1 MSATSKGNAV
11 RFRRQV
17 SDQKIHTIRREED
30 RQLEHEL
37 EQELLRMF
45 PDELRAV
52 RLVRAGE
59 E

>member
-1 MSATSKGNAV
+1 MIVHCEKHG
-11 RFRRQV
+11 
-17 SDQKIHTIRREED
+17 DQYFYCHEIHEIRREED

-52 RLVRAGE
+52 RLVRERE